1 MKKLPWQGVRAN
13 TQQNRYKKIY
23 YMKKKLMENESFKE
37 LPLQIQNFYKN
48 IKKLKFDE
56 EPNYSQLR
64 EFFKDLLRTNSFI
77 EDENFSWI
85 SDQTLIQAKAE
96 MNLKTRKSNSQKR
109 LMIQLLKKSTIDN
122 SFEEKKIQKM
132 NSYKKNIRT
141 NIKEMSSNNEYIY
154 NSNNKEIK
162 SINEA
167 INIDVAEFSD
177 NDEENNNDND
187 ILKNKIKN
195 TLNYNTNKIKMNSSD
210 AKKKEVFNKEI
221 NIANNNYFVRD
232 YNTKNNFKCNKNE
245 QKQKDKFY
253 YDNENKKYTSF
264 RQKLKIGKVET
275 DINSCA
281 NKRIDRNNYMNC
293 NIGKNY
299 IIDEMKS
306 IKDIKNNKL
315 KIEEK
320 KVELNIENKIQKA
333 KSGSNI
339 KIKNNLKK
347 RSKSGDKCLIQ

>member
-1 MKKLPWQGVRAN
+1 
-13 TQQNRYKKIY
+13 
-23 YMKKKLMENESFKE
+23 MKKKLMENESFKE

-64 EFFKDLLRTNSFI
+64 EFFKDLLRANNFI

-85 SDQTLIQAKAE
+85 NDQTLIQAKAE
-96 MNLKTRKSNSQKR
+96 TNLKTRKSNSQKR

-141 NIKEMSSNNEYIY
+141 NIKDMSSNNEYIY

-167 INIDVAEFSD
+167 INIDVAEYSD
-177 NDEENNNDND
+177 NDEENINDND
-187 ILKNKIKN
+187 ILKNKIRN
-195 TLNYNTNKIKMNSSD
+195 SLNYNIN
-210 AKKKEVFNKEI
+210 KKKRNNSDTKRKEIFNKEI
-221 NIANNNYFVRD
+221 NIANNNYIIKD
-232 YNTKNNFKCNKNE
+232 YNSNNNFKCNKNE
-245 QKQKDKFY
+245 QEQKDKFY
-253 YDNENKKYTSF
+253 YDNEIKKYTSF
-264 RQKLKIGKVET
+264 RQKQKIGKVET
-275 DINSCA
+275 DINTST
-281 NKRIDRNNYMNC
+281 NKRIDRNNYKHC
-293 NIGKNY
+293 NIGTNY
-299 IIDEMKS
+299 LIGEIKS
-306 IKDIKNNKL
+306 NKDIKNNKQ

-320 KVELNIENKIQKA
+320 KVELNIDKKTEKA

-339 KIKNNLKK
+339 KIKNNIKA